1 MTIDDATVVDVIVE
15 DEATAIVRLL
25 MTDRRDWSAEHEH
38 LRALQDKLNR
48 YLAFVEGGELVAQ
61 SPHLAECRVRIEVT
75 FRHEPTPHAREGFL
89 LPAQQSIREA
99 GMDFVWTVGT

>member
-1 MTIDDATVVDVIVE
+1 M
-15 DEATAIVRLL
+15 
-25 MTDRRDWSAEHEH
+25 
-38 LRALQDKLNR
+38 
-48 YLAFVEGGELVAQ
+48 
-61 SPHLAECRVRIEVT
+61 T